1 VNAIPCDS
9 RTPSA
14 RRRGRALI
22 RDVAIITGPSAG
34 RAGTR
39 GLNLHGGKPFGFRTE
54 RIDGTRRAMTAGRG
68 SSGARLAS
76 QGRVG
81 LGSRHIVIHLAT
93 HPLLSAKTSTRGDAS
108 RPVLL
113 LLARYRTMWGI
124 ARILR
129 ADASRAEFPPGPR
142 LAPRLD
148 AKGTKLVS
156 TEGGLMKPAHGESR
170 GKGVLAV

>member
-22 RDVAIITGPSAG
+22 RDVAITTGPSAS
-34 RAGTR
+34 RAGAR
-39 GLNLHGGKPFGFRTE
+39 GLNLHGGKPFGFGTDL
-54 RIDGTRRAMTAGRG
+54 IGGTRRATKAGRG

-81 LGSRHIVIHLAT
+81 LGSRHIGIHLAT
-93 HPLLSAKTSTRGDAS
+93 HPLLSAKTSARDDAS
-108 RPVLL
+108 RPVRL
-113 LLARYRTMWGI
+113 LLARSRTMWGI
-124 ARILR
+124 ARILQ
-129 ADASRAEFPPGPR
+129 ADASHAEFLPGPR
-142 LAPRLD
+142 PSPRLD
-148 AKGTKLVS
+148 ASGAKLVS

>member
-14 RRRGRALI
+14 RRWGRALF
-22 RDVAIITGPSAG
+22 RDVAIITGPSAS

-39 GLNLHGGKPFGFRTE
+39 GLNLDGGKPFGFRTDL
-54 RIDGTRRAMTAGRG
+54 IDGTRRATKAGRG

-81 LGSRHIVIHLAT
+81 LRSRHIVIHLAT
-93 HPLLSAKTSTRGDAS
+93 HRLLSAKTSARDDAS
-108 RPVLL
+108 RPARL
-113 LLARYRTMWGI
+113 LLARYRTMWEF
-124 ARILR
+124 ARILQ
-129 ADASRAEFPPGPR
+129 ADASRAEFLPGPR
-142 LAPRLD
+142 LSPRLD
-148 AKGTKLVS
+148 ASGAKLVS

>member
-14 RRRGRALI
+14 RRRGRALF
-22 RDVAIITGPSAG
+22 RDVAIITGPSAS

-39 GLNLHGGKPFGFRTE
+39 GLNLHGGKPFRFRADV
-54 RIDGTRRAMTAGRG
+54 IDGTRRATKAGRG
-68 SSGARLAS
+68 NSDARLTS

-81 LGSRHIVIHLAT
+81 LRSRHVAIHLAT
-93 HPLLSAKTSTRGDAS
+93 HRLLSAKTSARDDAS
-108 RPVLL
+108 RLARLP
-113 LLARYRTMWGI
+113 LARYRTMWQI

-129 ADASRAEFPPGPR
+129 YSASRAEVLPGPR
-142 LAPRLD
+142 RSRRLD
-148 AKGTKLVS
+148 VSGAKLVS